1 MALILSIETAT
12 SVCSVALHEKGEL
25 MNYKE
30 INSDKSHSQLLLQ
43 YVEEVLKDA
52 GKSKREL
59 AAIAVSEGPGS
70 YTGLRIGLSTAKG
83 LCYALDIPL
92 IAINTLDA
100 MGLLVDGAN
109 ELLCAPMIDAR
120 RMEVYTALYD
130 AQNHRVLAPCSMI
143 IDSES
148 FAEQLKFNKI
158 MLYGNGA
165 EKCRSVITHENVLFY
180 EALPSAK
187 TVGVLAYDKFKKEN
201 FEDIAYFE
209 PNYLKEFYSPAPKK
223 NQLLQNLVAKS

>member
-12 SVCSVALHEKGEL
+12 SVCSVALHEQGNL
-25 MNYKE
+25 ITSKE

-43 YVEEVLKDA
+43 YIEDVLKDA
-52 GKSKREL
+52 GKSKAAL

-83 LCYALDIPL
+83 LCYALDKPL

-100 MGLLVDGAN
+100 MGLLVDN
-109 ELLCAPMIDAR
+109 ERGMLCAPMIDAR

-130 AQNHRVLAPCSMI
+130 AENNRVLEPCSMI
-143 IDSES
+143 IDKHSFSEH
-148 FAEQLKFNKI
+148 LKSNKLL
-158 MLYGNGA
+158 LYGNGA
-165 EKCRSVITHENVLFY
+165 EKCRGVITHPNVIFC

-187 TVGVLAYDKFKKEN
+187 TVGVLAYEKFKDEN

-209 PNYLKEFYSPAPKK
+209 PNYLKEFYSPTPKK

>member
-25 MNYKE
+25 VNYKE

-43 YVEEVLKDA
+43 YIEEVLSEA
-52 GKSKREL
+52 EKSKVEL
-59 AAIAVSEGPGS
+59 TAIAISEGPGS

-83 LCYALDIPL
+83 LCYALDKPL

-109 ELLCAPMIDAR
+109 KILCAPMIDAR

-130 AQNHRVLAPCSMI
+130 AQNQRVLPPCSMI

-148 FAEQLKFNKI
+148 FAEQFKSHKI
-158 MLYGNGA
+158 MFYGNGA
-165 EKCRSVITHENVLFY
+165 EKCRNVITHENVLFC
-180 EALPSAK
+180 EALPSAT
-187 TVGVLAYDKFKKEN
+187 TVGVLAYGKFKEEN

-223 NQLLQNLVAKS
+223 NQLLQNLVSKS

>member
-12 SVCSVALHEKGEL
+12 SVCSVALHEKGVL

-43 YVEEVLKDA
+43 YIEEVLKEA
-52 GKSKREL
+52 GKLKNEL

-83 LCYALDIPL
+83 LCYALDKPL

-100 MGLLVDGAN
+100 MVLLVDGVN
-109 ELLCAPMIDAR
+109 ETLCAPMIDAR
-120 RMEVYTALYD
+120 RMEVYTALYN
-130 AQNHRVLAPCSMI
+130 AQNQCVLSPCSMI

-148 FAEQLKFNKI
+148 FAEQLKSHKI

-165 EKCRSVITHENVLFY
+165 EKCRGVITHENVIFC

-187 TVGVLAYDKFKKEN
+187 TVGVLAYEKFKNKN